1 MNRSNRTGKQR
12 AYQGIRSQGDKYEMY
27 QGILQC
33 QTREAGHY
41 LLGGREG
48 RK

>member
-1 MNRSNRTGKQR
+1 MSRSNRTGKQGVC
-12 AYQGIRSQGDKYEMY
+12 QGIRSQGDKCEIY
-27 QGILQC
+27 QGIPQC
-33 QTREAGHY
+33 QTREAGYY